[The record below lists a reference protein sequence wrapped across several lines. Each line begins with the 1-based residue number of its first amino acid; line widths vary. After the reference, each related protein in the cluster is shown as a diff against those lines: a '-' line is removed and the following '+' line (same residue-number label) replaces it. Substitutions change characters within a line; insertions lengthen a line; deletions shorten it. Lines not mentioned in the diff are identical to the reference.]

1 MNGSNRRRF
10 LRAIGAGT
18 IAGLAGCADR
28 GRPIGETPSEGSDTI
43 GETPSE
49 DSDPTTEDS
58 EAPPSGVAFPGLDSI
73 GFSYDVFRGQ
83 FASPESTRM
92 PLFELGDPVEFDTSG
107 GLFYKPETV
116 RVQWI
121 EDARIT
127 ATSGTQASDY
137 QRNLAT
143 QVGLEG
149 GYGFFKGSL
158 DFQFNELQRRSTVY
172 NFVTQTDQYD
182 IALLTLDPDVPITE
196 LLRER
201 AATDLETAD
210 PTVLFDRYGTH
221 YLHSLIVGAAATYSA
236 ATNTTKY
243 NSEVDFAVA
252 AEMSYRGVTGQLSAN
267 QETQYSEAIEEFR
280 KASTVKVH
288 ARGGQAEF
296 AGKIV
301 DGSYD
306 DWRKSIRQNLVFVS
320 LNADSL
326 RPLWDLCEDETRR
339 ARLEAAYKEYSGGFA
354 PEPDPTIA
362 PVYGYSTDSPRRW
375 YFSLSRSDLADGGWR
390 LHDEPFF
397 HVSTVPGGERVPV
410 YRHSAPNP
418 IRYKLSV
425 EQRPGHGWSDE
436 TEPVWYAYPPNPQEH
451 DGVPGREG
459 IYGFVDPNNRG
470 TSGWFYNVRD
480 GDRGWDR
487 EELTFYADD
496 VDGSS

>member
-1 MNGSNRRRF
+1 MDSSGRRRF
-10 LRAIGAGT
+10 LRAVGVGT
-18 IAGLAGCADR
+18 IASLAGCADL
-28 GRPIGETPSEGSDTI
+28 GRPPGDNPGGESEL
-43 GETPSE
+43 
-49 DSDPTTEDS
+49 
-58 EAPPSGVAFPGLDSI
+58 PPGGVAFPGLDSL

-83 FASPESTRM
+83 FASPESTKM
-92 PLFELGDPVEFDTSG
+92 PLFELGESVEFDTAG

-137 QRNLAT
+137 QSNLAT

-158 DFQFNELQRRSTVY
+158 DFQFNELQRQSTVY

-182 IALLTLDPDVPITE
+182 IALLTLNPGAPISE

-201 AATDLETAD
+201 AATELETLE
-210 PTVLFDRYGTH
+210 PTLLFDRYGTH
-221 YLHSLIVGAAATYSA
+221 YLHSLIVGASATYSA

-243 NSEVDFAVA
+243 NSEVDFTVA
-252 AEMSYRGVTGQLSAN
+252 AEMSYRGVTGQLSAD
-267 QETQYSEAIEEFR
+267 QRTQYGEAIEEFR

-326 RPLWDLCEDETRR
+326 RPLWELCEDPSRR
-339 ARLEAAYKEYSGGFA
+339 AQLKAAYEGYANGFV
-354 PEPDPTIA
+354 PEPEPTIA
-362 PVYGYSTDSPRRW
+362 PVYGYLVNNPRRW
-375 YFSLSRSDLADGGWR
+375 YFSLSTSDKPTNGWVLER
-390 LHDEPFF
+390 QPFF
-397 HVSTVPGGERVPV
+397 YVSTVPGDGRVPV
-410 YRHSAPNP
+410 YRQSAPNP

-425 EQRPGHGWSDE
+425 DPTGRNGWSDE
-436 TEPVWYAYPPNPQEH
+436 SDSEPVWYAYPP
-451 DGVPGREG
+451 DAGDAPGREA
-459 IYGFVDPNNRG
+459 IYGYVSPFRPG
-470 TSGWFYNVRD
+470 EAGWFYNVRD
-480 GDRGWDR
+480 EPRGWDR
-487 EELTFYADD
+487 RELAFFGDD
-496 VDGSS
+496 VDGV